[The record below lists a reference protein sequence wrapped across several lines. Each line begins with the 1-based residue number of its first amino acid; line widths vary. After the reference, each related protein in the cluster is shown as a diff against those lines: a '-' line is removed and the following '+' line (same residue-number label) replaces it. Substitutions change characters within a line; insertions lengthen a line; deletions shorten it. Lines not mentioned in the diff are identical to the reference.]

1 MATNKDNVVLSP
13 HLLYRSSDL
22 ELDQKLTQRWV
33 AIFSDI
39 GMNLII
45 ERMAMG
51 DERVK
56 GVCERVLAIGLSN
69 LDDIKYRQDVIRD
82 GIKNKDTI
90 RKLYTKL
97 NDTIDKARKQLFW
110 LGSSSP
116 EYSLY
121 ESISILKFYVSFLSY
136 LREIAEANY
145 KEFNSEGFQTL
156 FINIINKFN
165 ENYLN
170 EIVENLNRLEFP
182 NGVKVSGKLGRDC
195 ELTELKLVKP
205 ESRRPW
211 ALNIS
216 RLSERKLTYVLPERD
231 ESGFQELAGIKNKSL
246 LPVTIALKSATDN
259 LLNFVNSLLLELSFI
274 IGCINLYED
283 LTMRGGAIIF
293 PELRPTEE
301 YALGFEGLYDISLFI
316 KIKDKV
322 VSNSL
327 EPGHQKLIMITGANR
342 GGKSTFLRSI
352 GQSLIMMKAGMF
364 VAAKKFVASIFT
376 SIHTHF
382 KREEEREMTM
392 GKLDEEL
399 ERMNLILDEVT
410 KGSVILFN
418 ESFASTNAIEAS
430 QIAGGIISGL
440 VEKGARVIYVTHI
453 YELASQF
460 LDRFSG
466 DVRFLVAE
474 RLDTGERTFRIVE
487 GIPTSTSYADDLF
500 RKIFEP
506 NMEKVVTSS
515 KPGDADNL

>member
-165 ENYLN
+165 ENYL
-170 EIVENLNRLEFP
+170 
-182 NGVKVSGKLGRDC
+182 
-195 ELTELKLVKP
+195 
-205 ESRRPW
+205 
-211 ALNIS
+211 
-216 RLSERKLTYVLPERD
+216 
-231 ESGFQELAGIKNKSL
+231 
-246 LPVTIALKSATDN
+246 
-259 LLNFVNSLLLELSFI
+259 
-274 IGCINLYED
+274 
-283 LTMRGGAIIF
+283 
-293 PELRPTEE
+293 
-301 YALGFEGLYDISLFI
+301 
-316 KIKDKV
+316 
-322 VSNSL
+322 
-327 EPGHQKLIMITGANR
+327 
-342 GGKSTFLRSI
+342 
-352 GQSLIMMKAGMF
+352 
-364 VAAKKFVASIFT
+364 
-376 SIHTHF
+376 
-382 KREEEREMTM
+382 
-392 GKLDEEL
+392 
-399 ERMNLILDEVT
+399 
-410 KGSVILFN
+410 
-418 ESFASTNAIEAS
+418 
-430 QIAGGIISGL
+430 
-440 VEKGARVIYVTHI
+440 
-453 YELASQF
+453 
-460 LDRFSG
+460 
-466 DVRFLVAE
+466 
-474 RLDTGERTFRIVE
+474 
-487 GIPTSTSYADDLF
+487 
-500 RKIFEP
+500 
-506 NMEKVVTSS
+506 
-515 KPGDADNL
+515 